1 MQWMFK
7 NVYPATSIYQSPTTT
22 STSAAHAW
30 RPVVLADH
38 DRHVK
43 RKDTCRDALTEQR
56 AMAINSTTG
65 ILTRASSSN
74 LSLNSYLWSRNAAS
88 SCWEEVLEESRFAVK
103 PKFCDAPP
111 ADQTKARKMTVFT
124 D

>member
-1 MQWMFK
+1 
-7 NVYPATSIYQSPTTT
+7 
-22 STSAAHAW
+22 
-30 RPVVLADH
+30 VVLADH

-43 RKDTCRDALTEQR
+43 RKGPCRDALTKQR

-65 ILTRASSSN
+65 ILTRAGSSN
-74 LSLNSYLWSRNAAS
+74 LSLNPYLWARNAAS
-88 SCWEEVLEESRFAVK
+88 SCWEEVLEESRFSVK

-111 ADQTKARKMTVFT
+111 ADQTKARDMIVFT